1 MNNQE
6 GKKYDIET
14 IIDKCDSFETKKD
27 LINYIRQ
34 TQIFRGRRLSFL
46 FPLYD
51 ILKKEFIIKTL
62 QKALIMANNEKQNPG
77 DIFISL
83 VKKSD
88 LMNQELYDKIFW
100 RDKKNKERNKM
111 KRLKRQLFKSF
122 ENLNLND
129 TKNKDDIK

>member
-6 GKKYDIET
+6 GKKYDIEA
-14 IIDKCDSFETKKD
+14 IIEKCDSFETKKD

-62 QKALIMANNEKQNPG
+62 QKALITANNEKQNPG

-111 KRLKRQLFKSF
+111 KRLKRQLLKSF